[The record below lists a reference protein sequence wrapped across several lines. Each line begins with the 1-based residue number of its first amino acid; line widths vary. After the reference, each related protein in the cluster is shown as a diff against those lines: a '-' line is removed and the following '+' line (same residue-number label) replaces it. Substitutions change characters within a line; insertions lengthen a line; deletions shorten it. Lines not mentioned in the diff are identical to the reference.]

1 MGMQKPAIV
10 YGVDPGLK
18 GGVTRIETATGLVTC
33 TETPIIKGKAARKG
47 PRGGKI
53 PAIKDEY
60 DPAAMAALI
69 EGPEDVMG
77 GIGGDVHYGVSFWIE
92 RVGAMPGQGVTSMFR
107 FGFGAGLW
115 HGICGARRIVPNLIS
130 PGPWKASFG
139 LNDDKNAAR
148 AKATEI
154 APALAGFWPLVKHDG
169 VAESFL
175 IAHYAVL
182 QLGLNLVYARD
193 DRPGSRRLF

>member
-1 MGMQKPAIV
+1 MCRA
-10 YGVDPGLK
+10 
-18 GGVTRIETATGLVTC
+18 
-33 TETPIIKGKAARKG
+33 TPIIKGKAAKKG

-60 DPAAMAALI
+60 DPVPMADLI
-69 EGPEDVMG
+69 FPQAYYPHPL
-77 GIGGDVHYGVSFWIE
+77 ISFWIE
-92 RVGAMPGQGVTSMFR
+92 KVGAMPGQGVTSMFR

-115 HGICGARRIVPNLIS
+115 HGICGAKGIVPNLIQ

-154 APALAGFWPLVKHDG
+154 APTLSEYWPLVKHDG

-175 IAHYAVL
+175 IAHYGTI
-182 QLGLNLVYARD
+182 QLGITNLVYEMDPQYA
-193 DRPGSRRLF
+193 P